1 MFNPFIYEN
10 SHSSGFGVLQLT
22 PDSSAVGGPVREAR
36 QFFVPLQRTHL
47 TGTISGPLLAL
58 TLTQVFRFDPAAC
71 DHVIEALYRFPLPG
85 DAAVT
90 GVHVHFGTVE
100 IVARLEP
107 RAAAEEAYA
116 QAKAEHR
123 QAALVTRESPD
134 VFTLQLA
141 GLRPGEE
148 VIVATSFV
156 QLARRDDAGWSLRV
170 PLTNAPRFVRADDLA
185 TDHAKGQPFTLL
197 RDPGHRFALD
207 LHVVD
212 GSAVHSST
220 HALKLTPSAAEHADS
235 VRVELA
241 QGDVLPDRDCVL
253 TWMPRQAHGQAAL
266 AVQTYAEGANQDDD
280 LYLLAEVAP
289 PATPQNGAGSTPT
302 VPQEVMLLVDH
313 SGSMLGPKRA
323 AADWAVERFLAELH
337 EHDFFNLCAFET
349 SATWFARRPQ
359 PASPAKVADALAWIK
374 SRHESGGTNLG
385 VAMEQALVQ
394 PVSDGAVARNL
405 LIVTDAAVSDAGRIL
420 RMADQEA
427 AKSNGRRISVLC
439 IDAAP
444 NSFLVHELAERGGGV
459 AKFLTSA
466 PTEEDITTALD
477 TVLTT
482 WSGPV
487 LADLRL
493 VVNRPHLA
501 AGGRHLAAESQ
512 RADGWAAIDF
522 GDLPAGS
529 SRWICART
537 TRGQQDLTVRVET
550 ADGALVAAQQIDLQK
565 IDLQQI
571 DPQPSGAELSAIKAL
586 FGVRRVN
593 TLEALSTARYDPAMV
608 QEQLTRLGYSTV
620 ASAESAALYAENQ
633 AAQATRLIKDLLVEE
648 SLRYGLAS
656 SAVGFVAVRAE
667 AGEPVEARVFVANAL
682 PSGWSD
688 DFLGAGLPSMT
699 RSARKG
705 RRGSQGNA
713 AIVSQSPTMRLGT
726 NSGVGGGPAML
737 PQMPFPQ
744 PSAPQQPASHGAPRT
759 TWHVVFTGPVQVD
772 AGCALLADD
781 FSATIPDGALISG
794 LRVEVAATDRSA
806 LEDARSAAGAGAQ
819 LLLYVGDLAEPRA
832 RVRLRDLLRQGGRPL
847 NLRKQQGDVVR
858 LVLDDP
864 GDILGGVELTLLL
877 EW

>member
-10 SHSSGFGVLQLT
+10 SYTSGFGVLQLT
-22 PDSSAVGGPVREAR
+22 PDSSAAGGPVREAR

-90 GVHVHFGTVE
+90 GVHVHFGAVE

-116 QAKAEHR
+116 QAKDEHQ

-185 TDHAKGQPFTLL
+185 TAHAKGQPFTLL

-220 HALKLTPSAAEHADS
+220 HALKVTPAAAEHADS

-253 TWMPRQAHGQAAL
+253 TWMPRQAHGQATL
-266 AVQTYAEGANQDDD
+266 AVQTYAEGDDQDDD

-289 PATPQNGAGSTPT
+289 PATPQNDAAPIPT
-302 VPQEVMLLVDH
+302 VPQEVILLVDH

-337 EHDFFNLCAFET
+337 AQDFFNLCAFET
-349 SATWFARRPQ
+349 SSTWFARRPQ
-359 PASPAKVADALAWIK
+359 PASPAKVDDALAWIK

-405 LIVTDAAVSDAGRIL
+405 LIITDAAVSDAGRIL

-427 AKSNGRRISVLC
+427 AKGNGRRISVLC

-482 WSGPV
+482 WSAPV

-501 AGGRHLAAESQ
+501 AGGRQLAAENQ
-512 RADGWAAIDF
+512 RTGGWAAIDF

-550 ADGALVAAQQIDLQK
+550 ADGAFVAAQQIDLQQ
-565 IDLQQI
+565 IDL
-571 DPQPSGAELSAIKAL
+571 QPSGAEFSALKAL

-593 TLEALSTARYDPAMV
+593 TLETLATARYDPAMV

-633 AAQATRLIKDLLVEE
+633 AAQATRLINDLLVEE

-705 RRGSQGNA
+705 RRFAQGNA
-713 AIVSQSPTMRLGT
+713 AIVSQSPTMGLGT
-726 NSGVGGGPAML
+726 DSDVVGGPAML

-744 PSAPQQPASHGAPRT
+744 PSAPQQSAPYGAPRP

-772 AGCALLADD
+772 AGCALLVGD

-806 LEDARSAAGAGAQ
+806 LADARSAAGAGAQ

-832 RVRLRDLLRQGGRPL
+832 CVRLRDLLRQGGRPL
-847 NLRKQQGDVVR
+847 NLRKQQGDVVH

-864 GDILGGVELTLLL
+864 AEILGGVELTLLL